1 MKLIQNLSIGSN
13 YEEPIIH
20 YYDGSEWIMSVE
32 INNNSMKFISRN
44 HHTDITLAYFIFRI
58 LSKLNICEWYEFE
71 CLSYPSVQSRVMDL
85 DVGYVKL
92 TNYESIN
99 DKSSDL
105 LVEVN
110 IDHNIDI
117 AKLFQA
123 SIDIYKEDYEF
134 IPNLYVYRYKHA
146 DGYITD
152 KSNVKEPITED
163 IYNDIVYQKIGLKHG
178 DVCDTELAHKYLEN
192 VLENMSTSS
201 ITVE

>member
-13 YEEPIIH
+13 YDEPIIH

-32 INNNSMKFISRN
+32 INNNSMKFISHN

-85 DVGYVKL
+85 DDGYVKL
-92 TNYESIN
+92 TNCESIN

-134 IPNLYVYRYKHA
+134 IPNLYVYRYKHC
-146 DGYITD
+146 DEYITD
-152 KSNVKEPITED
+152 KSNVKESITEG
-163 IYNDIVYQKIGLKHG
+163 IYNDIVYQKIGLKRG
-178 DVCDTELAHKYLEN
+178 DVCDTELVHKYLDN